1 MVRPKGSI
9 STEVDT
15 PSFCPT
21 LQVFGMSTLGDARDI
36 KLVIKF
42 LRVWQ
47 ELDYRTDICRFTEK
61 FSFEAS
67 TRHKQFR
74 TLYGTWSF
82 VVILKAPNYW
92 ILCSARLRQN
102 THTHTHTLPSSFIK
116 ISFPSKLVCTSSSH
130 SCYIIC
136 SSRLSSFKDMISILW
151 RLSIMNPY
159 ITIFP
164 LSSFTSWL

>member
-74 TLYGTWSF
+74 TLYGT
-82 VVILKAPNYW
+82 
-92 ILCSARLRQN
+92 
-102 THTHTHTLPSSFIK
+102 
-116 ISFPSKLVCTSSSH
+116 
-130 SCYIIC
+130 
-136 SSRLSSFKDMISILW
+136 
-151 RLSIMNPY
+151 
-159 ITIFP
+159 
-164 LSSFTSWL
+164 